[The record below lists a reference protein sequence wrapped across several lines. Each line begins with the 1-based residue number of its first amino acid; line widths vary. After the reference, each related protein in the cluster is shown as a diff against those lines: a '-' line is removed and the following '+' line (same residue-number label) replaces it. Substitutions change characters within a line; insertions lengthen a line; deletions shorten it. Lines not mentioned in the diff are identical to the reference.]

1 MQWENGAN
9 NVRCRRSNQKLVEEK
24 INRREKPRRT
34 KIREKNSRRKQMEE
48 MRQELQNS
56 SRIMGEDS
64 NKDLKWKIP
73 KLVISWF
80 NGTHIDYF
88 RFWNQFEA
96 QIYKSELSSVMML
109 SYLKEMIIPKVRLLI
124 DGLPRNTEVHERAKI
139 ILSLKFGKPS
149 ELANAHVQNIYHCQN
164 YRNKSS
170 SNQ

>member
-1 MQWENGAN
+1 
-9 NVRCRRSNQKLVEEK
+9 
-24 INRREKPRRT
+24 
-34 KIREKNSRRKQMEE
+34 
-48 MRQELQNS
+48 
-56 SRIMGEDS
+56 
-64 NKDLKWKIP
+64 
-73 KLVISWF
+73 
-80 NGTHIDYF
+80 
-88 RFWNQFEA
+88 
-96 QIYKSELSSVMML
+96 MML